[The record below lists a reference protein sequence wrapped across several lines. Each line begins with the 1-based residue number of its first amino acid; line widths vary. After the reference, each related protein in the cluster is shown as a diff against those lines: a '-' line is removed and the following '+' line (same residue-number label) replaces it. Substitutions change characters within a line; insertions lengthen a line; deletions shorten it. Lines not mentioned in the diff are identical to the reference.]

1 MGMLTLLVAACF
13 SKEAPGPAAAEP
25 SAEAIEPASVERAV
39 LIDEEGGEHP
49 TWKVKAGV
57 DLARDLVGE
66 LAVQSCLEHPDA
78 SDVILRGVQFQ
89 TSSRILIAG
98 PACRSAGQQGEGD
111 NDDCYDNRNRPS
123 HIVSFTMCEILSRQS

>member
-1 MGMLTLLVAACF
+1 MLTLLVAACF

-25 SAEAIEPASVERAV
+25 SAEAVEPASVERAV

-66 LAVQSCLEHPDA
+66 LAVQSCLEHLDMGYDTCALKKDCLLIVLSEEEGEISTTVAMDA
-78 SDVILRGVQFQ
+78 VECELGEHWVVID
-89 TSSRILIAG
+89 SS
-98 PACRSAGQQGEGD
+98 GEKAPKLVPG
-111 NDDCYDNRNRPS
+111 R
-123 HIVSFTMCEILSRQS
+123 